1 MTTHSMLL
9 ILRVKSELAFTTFI
23 AKGRQDLASE
33 KQKKAKTFFILNYFL
48 ISMQGTMKLKF
59 F

>member
-23 AKGRQDLASE
+23 AKGRQEGPSE
-33 KQKKAKTFFILNYFL
+33 RKTKKQKPFSLL
-48 ISMQGTMKLKF
+48 IIF
-59 F
+59 

>member
-33 KQKKAKTFFILNYFL
+33 KKKAKTFFILNYFL